1 MNDNL
6 SQAESVEKDAASASW
21 PRKGHPPE
29 DWRRLAKLLTTCD
42 ANAGLMQTFPSNASP
57 VSVLDALTVTSVAG
71 SSEQHEHGRQLHEK
85 LKGLLG
91 QLSVFEQVSH
101 CPVVA
106 ITGLLNAGKS
116 SLLATYLSEAGRA
129 RVLRG
134 VGNQQGTHRFVVW
147 MPEVWWSDPQL
158 LSTLVSFMTS
168 VFGHPPEQLSDDIQ
182 VAQQQYNGQVFSRS
196 LMANTPTDHASTGSS
211 QSSKVDLGN
220 AAQGVDPI
228 SIPLIARDSG
238 LDRLKLGLV
247 DCPDIQTGFLD
258 NPTSTLRGSD
268 LAASRR
274 SQLNKIGR
282 LCSAFVIVS
291 KLSNLHDDGLLQLL
305 TTLRDAMPGVPRIL
319 AINKL
324 KARYSPDVVF
334 SEARNLVDRFGIAS
348 VFGAYDY
355 RSALTN
361 QFIPKPPDGLVV
373 SGDQPQPIFWDISR
387 QSEKAPVSNALED
400 RDYLFHLSSRLEA
413 GSLARESHRSL
424 SLQLQTAASETVE
437 WLATNDGLRKRQ
449 LAAAWKAIADACY
462 DFMAERNSDGQATS
476 LRLQASPAIVAQL
489 ADSFQRTAPAWMR
502 ISMTIDRTARQFQQ
516 AVSNSASRFKI
527 LQTASN
533 SVMQFAKNFRRGEG
547 AQVVTPQRL
556 AESIRHH
563 DYHDATRLLSDQDL
577 IGGCEIAMKRFAAE
591 DKSLLD
597 PKELDAWSKEIW
609 DEMPLKQ
616 KLWKGTQPLALLMG
630 PLLAAV
636 LVPID
641 GGGTAVLVFASA
653 KELLAAAGIAAIL
666 GPTLGGGEALK
677 IVHRET
683 PWRQM
688 SDLFAIV
695 CDCLNVPRP
704 TQDQLPRSNCA
715 GELRPLLPCNLPEK
729 TGSEKH
735 PAMAQWKIPEEFQR
749 SLRSAI
755 ANCC

>member
-1 MNDNL
+1 MSENL
-6 SQAESVEKDAASASW
+6 SQSAEPLSNGLPKSGSQRSGARESW
-21 PRKGHPPE
+21 Q
-29 DWRRLAKLLTTCD
+29 RLSMLLTARD
-42 ANAGLMQTFPSNASP
+42 AGAGVLQTFPRDSNP
-57 VSVLDALTVTSVAG
+57 ISVFDAVGLESVAG
-71 SSEQHEHGRQLHEK
+71 SQEQHQAGKLLHEK
-85 LKGLLG
+85 LSGLLG
-91 QLSVFEQVSH
+91 QLTIFEQVSH

-147 MPEVWWSDPQL
+147 MPQVWWSDPQL
-158 LSTLVSFMTS
+158 LSTLVTFMTS

-182 VAQQQYNGQVFSRS
+182 VAQQQYNGQVFAGS
-196 LMANTPTDHASTGSS
+196 LMAGGDSFSVAREI
-211 QSSKVDLGN
+211 
-220 AAQGVDPI
+220 DPI
-228 SIPLIARDSG
+228 SVPLIARDAG

-258 NPTSTLRGSD
+258 NPTSDLSGGE

-291 KLSNLHDDGLLQLL
+291 KLSSLHDDGLLQLL

-319 AINKL
+319 AINKV
-324 KARYSPDVVF
+324 KARYSPDVVY

-355 RSALTN
+355 RSSLTN
-361 QFIPKPPDGLVV
+361 DRIPSPPAGLITC
-373 SGDQPQPIFWDISR
+373 SANPQPIFWDFSKPLAET
-387 QSEKAPVSNALED
+387 SAPSKLLED

-413 GSLARESHRSL
+413 GSLAKESHRSL
-424 SLQLQTAASETVE
+424 SLQLQAAAAESIE
-437 WLATNDGLRKRQ
+437 WLATNEGLRKRQ
-449 LAAAWKAIADACY
+449 LAAAWKAIAEACY
-462 DFMAERNSDGQATS
+462 DFMAERNSDGQATG
-476 LRLQASPAIVAQL
+476 LRLQASPAIVSQL
-489 ADSFQRTAPAWMR
+489 ADSLQRTAPAWMR
-502 ISMTIDRTARQFQQ
+502 FSMTIDRTARQFQQ

-533 SVMQFAKNFRRGEG
+533 SVMQFAKSFRRGEG

-563 DYHDATRLLSDQDL
+563 DYHDATSRMKEDELVA
-577 IGGCEIAMKRFAAE
+577 GCEAAMKRFAAE

-597 PKELDAWSKEIW
+597 PKELDDWSKQIW
-609 DEMPLKQ
+609 DNMPLKQ

-653 KELLAAAGIAAIL
+653 KELLAAAGIAAL
-666 GPTLGGGEALK
+666 LSPTLGGGEALK

-683 PWRQM
+683 PWRQL

-695 CDCLNVPRP
+695 CDSLNVSRP
-704 TQDQLPRSNCA
+704 PEDQLPRASCG
-715 GELRPLLPCNLPEK
+715 GELRPLLACSLPEK
-729 TGSEKH
+729 VGTGKQVAI
-735 PAMAQWKIPEEFQR
+735 PQWKVSDEFLR
-749 SLRSAI
+749 SLRA
-755 ANCC
+755 AVQNCG

>member
-1 MNDNL
+1 MSDNL
-6 SQAESVEKDAASASW
+6 PQASELLKTSSQKSGAMESW
-21 PRKGHPPE
+21 Q
-29 DWRRLAKLLTTCD
+29 RLSMLLTAHD
-42 ANAGLMQTFPSNASP
+42 AGAGVLQTFPRNSNP
-57 VSVLDALTVTSVAG
+57 ISVLDAVGLESVAG
-71 SSEQHEHGRQLHEK
+71 SEEQHQSGKLLHKK
-85 LKGLLG
+85 LNSLLS
-91 QLSVFEQVSH
+91 QLSIFEQVSH

-116 SLLATYLSEAGRA
+116 SLLATYLSESGRA

-134 VGNQQGTHRFVVW
+134 VGNQQGTHRFVIW

-168 VFGHPPEQLSDDIQ
+168 VFGHPPEQLSDDVQ
-182 VAQQQYNGQVFSRS
+182 EAQQQYNGKVFTSS
-196 LMANTPTDHASTGSS
+196 LMSGGESAAVTGT
-211 QSSKVDLGN
+211 
-220 AAQGVDPI
+220 VDPI
-228 SIPLIARDSG
+228 TVPLIARDSG

-258 NPTSTLRGSD
+258 NPTSDLRGSE

-274 SQLNKIGR
+274 SQLSKIGR

-291 KLSNLHDDGLLQLL
+291 KLSSLHDEGLLQLL

-319 AINKL
+319 AINKV
-324 KARYSPDVVF
+324 KARYAPDIVY

-361 QFIPKPPDGLVV
+361 ERIPAPPTGLI
-373 SGDQPQPIFWDISR
+373 SSTDNPQPIFWDISN
-387 QSEKAPVSNALED
+387 QLDVNSGSNKSLAD

-413 GSLARESHRSL
+413 GSLAKESHRSL
-424 SLQLQTAASETVE
+424 SLQLQAAASESLE
-437 WLATNDGLRKRQ
+437 WLATNEGLRKRQ

-462 DFMAERNSDGQATS
+462 DFMAERNSDGQATG
-476 LRLQASPAIVAQL
+476 LRLQASPAIVGQL

-502 ISMTIDRTARQFQQ
+502 FSMTIDRTARQFQQ
-516 AVSNSASRFKI
+516 AVSNSASRIKI

-533 SVMQFAKNFRRGEG
+533 SVTQFAKSFRRGEG

-556 AESIRHH
+556 AESIRNH
-563 DYHDATRLLSDQDL
+563 DYHDATRRIAEEELVAS
-577 IGGCEIAMKRFAAE
+577 CEVAMKRFAAE
-591 DKSLLD
+591 DKTLLD
-597 PKELDAWSKEIW
+597 PKELDSWSKQIW
-609 DEMPLKQ
+609 DNMPLKQ

-653 KELLAAAGIAAIL
+653 KELLAAAGIAAL
-666 GPTLGGGEALK
+666 LSPTLGGGEALK

-683 PWRQM
+683 PWRQL

-695 CDCLNVPRP
+695 CDSLNVPRP
-704 TQDQLPRSNCA
+704 PVDQLPCSNCG
-715 GELRPLLPCNLPEK
+715 GELRPLLTCSLPEK
-729 TGSEKH
+729 PGAGKQVAI
-735 PAMAQWKIPEEFQR
+735 PQWKVADDFLR
-749 SLRSAI
+749 SLRAAVQS
-755 ANCC
+755 CG

>member
-1 MNDNL
+1 MIDNL
-6 SQAESVEKDAASASW
+6 PRVTGPLESW
-21 PRKGHPPE
+21 Q
-29 DWRRLAKLLTTCD
+29 RLSMLLTTRD
-42 ANAGLMQTFPSNASP
+42 AGTGLLRIFPIDASP
-57 VSVLDALTVTSVAG
+57 VSVLDALTSESVSG
-71 SSEQHEHGRQLHEK
+71 SSEQHAAGRLLHEK
-85 LKGLLG
+85 LSGLLG
-91 QLSVFEQVSH
+91 QLSIFEQVSH

-134 VGNQQGTHRFVVW
+134 VGNQQGTHRFVIW
-147 MPEVWWSDPQL
+147 MPQVWWSQPEL
-158 LSTLVSFMTS
+158 LSTLISFLTS
-168 VFGHPPEQLSDDIQ
+168 VFGHPPEQLSDD
-182 VAQQQYNGQVFSRS
+182 VNLAQQQYNGQVFASS
-196 LMANTPTDHASTGSS
+196 LLAGVEP
-211 QSSKVDLGN
+211 LER
-220 AAQGVDPI
+220 AAARDPIAVDPI
-228 SIPLIARDSG
+228 AVPLIARDSG

-258 NPTSTLRGSD
+258 NPTSDLRGGE

-274 SQLNKIGR
+274 SQLSKIGR

-291 KLSNLHDDGLLQLL
+291 KLSSLHDEGLLQLL

-319 AINKL
+319 AINKV
-324 KARYSPDVVF
+324 KARYSPETVY

-355 RSALTN
+355 RSALMN
-361 QFIPKPPDGLVV
+361 ERIPPAPAGLT
-373 SGDQPQPIFWDISR
+373 SSPEQPQPIFWDLSSQVEAGPR
-387 QSEKAPVSNALED
+387 QPLAE
-400 RDYLFHLSSRLEA
+400 RDYLYHLSTRLEA

-424 SLQLQTAASETVE
+424 SLQLQAAASQSLE
-437 WLATNDGLRKRQ
+437 WLANNEALRKRQ
-449 LAAAWKAIADACY
+449 LTAAWKAIAEACY
-462 DFMAERNSDGQATS
+462 DFMAERNSDGQATG
-476 LRLQASPAIVAQL
+476 LRLQASPAIVSQL
-489 ADSFQRTAPAWMR
+489 ADSLQRTAPVWMR
-502 ISMTIDRTARQFQQ
+502 FSMTIDRTARQFQQ

-533 SVMQFAKNFRRGEG
+533 SVMQFAKSFRRGEG

-556 AESIRHH
+556 AESIRNH
-563 DYHDATRLLSDQDL
+563 DFHDAMSRISDEGL
-577 IGGCEIAMKRFAAE
+577 VNSCEAAMKRFAAE

-597 PKELDAWSKEIW
+597 PKELDDWSKQIW
-609 DEMPLKQ
+609 ENMPLKQ

-653 KELLAAAGIAAIL
+653 KELLAAAGIAAL
-666 GPTLGGGEALK
+666 LSPTLGGHEALK

-683 PWRQM
+683 PWRQL

-695 CDCLNVPRP
+695 CDSLGVPRP
-704 TQDQLPRSNCA
+704 AADQLPRSNCA
-715 GELRPLLPCNLPEK
+715 GEMRALLACSLPEK
-729 TGSEKH
+729 MGAGKV
-735 PAMAQWKIPEEFQR
+735 A
-749 SLRSAI
+749 AI
-755 ANCC
+755 AHWQSSDDFLRTLRMAIQNCC